1 MAKLIPLGNNGGKD
15 HRPSDEELN
24 QMFGAFMDAFFGGLS
39 DEDLADE
46 SDDDD
51 DIIPFDEFD
60 DSDYWDDLY
69 EGPTPF
75 AYSVRPSSPKRR
87 KARKKSTDRQVPN
100 YAYKP
105 KGKDPG
111 KYFRQKIEAI
121 HKWKVSGVNDINYA
135 LRIYEGWLSQAKKYN
150 QAEDFYY
157 SACIMGLLLWEVS
170 RFHSKWHLD
179 YPKQLA
185 RCRKLERQISEA
197 YYPVLKHY
205 AEKKDEWVE
214 FELKDLYR
222 LNDEFLIYSDDLAGF
237 KMPDFI
243 ERVLALF
250 PADKQQEYRKQH
262 PSKEEILKNGFP
274 ISLPEK
280 IAYPDGISVFD
291 KCLEVDNIL
300 SDVPKEQYFSL
311 FQSLHNLVSD
321 NRKKLKSYKIVA
333 ADTLNK
339 ADKEYERLVLHP
351 DEDDWERTQKY
362 GAIWTTLAVKNVLS
376 DYRFTS
382 QSSAAKKKF
391 VIELGDTILDLLWRD
406 WDSKNLKE
414 DIKGLEDKIAVEK
427 KNRELRDTAI
437 AEMAAYLES
446 LSQEQ
451 HASFH
456 EQALKLIKK
465 NEKKLTDSFI
475 VYKYDIAQFY
485 EPMVNV
491 LRQTDGIKEKLEGDV
506 RKTTNKLFL
515 VIYKKL
521 HDYLIT
527 PYNID
532 ELKED
537 QKFVRKVIG
546 EIDKLKSPKSLA
558 D

>member
-24 QMFGAFMDAFFGGLS
+24 EMFGALMDAFFGGLS
-39 DEDLADE
+39 EEDLEED

-75 AYSVRPSSPKRR
+75 AYSTRPSSNKRR
-87 KARKKSTDRQVPN
+87 KARKKPTDRQVPN

-105 KGKDPG
+105 RGKEPG
-111 KYFRQKIEAI
+111 KYYRQKIEAI
-121 HKWKVSGVNDINYA
+121 HKWKVTGVNDINYA
-135 LRIYEGWLSQAKKYN
+135 LRIYEGWLAQAEKYN

-157 SACIMGLLLWEVS
+157 SACIMGMLLWEVS

-179 YPKQLA
+179 YPKQLP
-185 RCRKLERQISEA
+185 RIRKLERQISEA

-222 LNDEFLIYSDDLAGF
+222 LNEEFLIYSDDLAGF

-243 ERVLALF
+243 ERVLALL
-250 PADKQQEYRKQH
+250 PSVKQQEYRKQH
-262 PSKEEILKNGFP
+262 PSKEDVLRNGFP

-280 IAYPDGISVFD
+280 IAYPDGISDFD
-291 KCLEVDNIL
+291 KRLDVEHIL
-300 SDVPKEQYFSL
+300 SDVPKEQYLSL
-311 FQSLHNLVSD
+311 FQSLHNLLRD
-321 NRKKLKSYKIVA
+321 NGKKLKSYKIVA
-333 ADTLNK
+333 AETLTK
-339 ADKEYERLVLHP
+339 ADKEYEELILHP
-351 DEDDWERTQKY
+351 DDNHWEHTQQF
-362 GAIWTTLAVKNVLS
+362 GAIWTTFAVNNILS
-376 DYRFTS
+376 DYRYS
-382 QSSAAKKKF
+382 PAASPAKKQFIIK
-391 VIELGDTILDLLWRD
+391 IGDTILDLLWRD
-406 WDSKNLKE
+406 WDSKMLKE
-414 DIKGLEDKIAVEK
+414 DIQEKIDKIAVER
-427 KNRELRDTAI
+427 KNRESRDA
-437 AEMAAYLES
+437 AVNEMAAYLEN

-456 EQALKLIKK
+456 EQALKIIKK
-465 NEKKLTDSFI
+465 SEKKLTDSFI
-475 VYKYDIAQFY
+475 VYKYDIARFY

-527 PYNID
+527 PHYIGD
-532 ELKED
+532 HKEE
-537 QKFVRKVIG
+537 QKLVKKVIG
-546 EIDKLKSPKSLA
+546 EIDRLKQSINT
-558 D
+558 

>member
-1 MAKLIPLGNNGGKD
+1 MAKLIPLGNNSGND

-24 QMFGAFMDAFFGGLS
+24 QVFGALMDAFFGGLS
-39 DEDLADE
+39 DEDLEED
-46 SDDDD
+46 SDA

-75 AYSVRPSSPKRR
+75 AYSARPSSNKRR
-87 KARKKSTDRQVPN
+87 KARKKPTDRQVPN

-105 KGKDPG
+105 RGKEPG
-111 KYFRQKIEAI
+111 KYYRQKIEAI
-121 HKWKVSGVNDINYA
+121 HKWKVTGVNDINYA
-135 LRIYEGWLSQAKKYN
+135 LRIYEGWLAQAEKYN
-150 QAEDFYY
+150 QAADFYY
-157 SACIMGLLLWEVS
+157 SACIMGMLLWEVS

-179 YPKQLA
+179 YPKQLP
-185 RCRKLERQISEA
+185 RIRKLERQISEA

-214 FELKDLYR
+214 FELKDLYC
-222 LNDEFLIYSDDLAGF
+222 LNEEFLIYSDDLAGF

-243 ERVLALF
+243 ERVLALL
-250 PADKQQEYRKQH
+250 PSDKQQEYRKQH
-262 PSKEEILKNGFP
+262 PSKEEILKAGFP

-280 IAYPDGISVFD
+280 IAYPDGISDFD

-311 FQSLHNLVSD
+311 FQSLHNLLRD
-321 NRKKLKSYKIVA
+321 NGKKLKSYKIVA
-333 ADTLNK
+333 ADTLTK
-339 ADKEYERLVLHP
+339 ADEEYERLILHP
-351 DEDDWERTQKY
+351 DKDDWERIQKY

-391 VIELGDTILDLLWRD
+391 VIELGDTILDLVWRD
-406 WDSKNLKE
+406 WDSKNQKE
-414 DIKGLEDKIAVEK
+414 DIKGLEDKIELEK
-427 KNRELRDTAI
+427 KNRELRDLAI
-437 AEMAAYLES
+437 DEMAAYLEK

-456 EQALKLIKK
+456 EQALKIIKK
-465 NEKKLTDSFI
+465 SEKKLTDSFI
-475 VYKYDIAQFY
+475 VYKYDIDQFY

-527 PYNID
+527 PHYIG
-532 ELKED
+532 D
-537 QKFVRKVIG
+537 QKEEQKLVKKVVG
-546 EIDKLKSPKSLA
+546 EIEKLKQSF
-558 D
+558 DE